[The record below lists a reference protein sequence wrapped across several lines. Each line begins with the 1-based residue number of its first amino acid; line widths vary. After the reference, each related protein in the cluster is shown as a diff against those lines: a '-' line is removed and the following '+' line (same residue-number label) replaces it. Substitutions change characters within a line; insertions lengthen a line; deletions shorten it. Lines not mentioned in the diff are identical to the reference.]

1 MNTKLFLFSV
11 LVALLAII
19 LIGCDRDNGP
29 IGDEMLFRRY
39 GDIHWS
45 IENAYNDGPF
55 DLDNFTEARL
65 MNKGAL
71 IGDSLYISRLAD
83 NQFLLTTEKSTRS
96 NLRLTVDIL
105 NKGHWEDVNRDYY
118 SVLLN
123 GKGSY
128 KISEDSLFTYELK
141 DIGGSIIHGYP
152 YYEFETEEWTYY
164 MYSNGG
170 EIVLTSIVNGK
181 QTIFHYDLNKEHIYC
196 RETGRLVLTYD
207 D

>member
-1 MNTKLFLFSV
+1 MKTKLFIFF
-11 LVALLAII
+11 LLA
-19 LIGCDRDNGP
+19 LIMVGCDRNNGLT
-29 IGDEMLFRRY
+29 GDEKLWSRY
-39 GDIHWS
+39 SNISYS
-45 IENAYNDGPF
+45 IESAYEFGSF
-55 DLDNFTEARL
+55 DLDNFTKARL
-65 MNKGAL
+65 INSGTLA
-71 IGDSLYISRLAD
+71 GDSLYVSRVTE

-96 NLRLTVDIL
+96 ILHLIVDIL
-105 NKGHWEDVNRDYY
+105 DHYYYEDLKRDYY
-118 SVLLN
+118 SVFLN

-128 KISEDSLFTYELK
+128 RISEDSLFTYELK
-141 DIGGSIIHGYP
+141 DIGCDITHGYP